1 MPAYSPV
8 AISKSLNVGA
18 AEAGGSGGRVAARG
32 AQPTP
37 ASFLDPNEPHVLP
50 LRESPS
56 AHQKA
61 IVEMGFGWYQSKLIW
76 LNMASLSALNYQGK
90 I

>member
-8 AISKSLNVGA
+8 AISKSLNVGT